1 MSIYL
6 VFATTT
12 AAYASSSIGGWT
24 AVDTVISGATT
35 TINAT
40 KTVGGKLMQ
49 SAVTVAPS
57 ATKVGKHLIRGGGVA
72 ALALAVPQLLGD
84 GVDWV
89 LDPENNAVKYKNPD
103 YVAGYPAGTT
113 LYATIEAAGYFPTK
127 LEACQA
133 HVAYLSATIPTY
145 KIVFISASN
154 PNFCE
159 YSEELKK
166 GGGYRVLTNSYLTK
180 IADGAGAGAGDE
192 YKYIPIEAVAEQVI
206 SEAESGNVPSQEALK
221 AAALEGFAAGEHD
234 AALEAGATESEA
246 GTDNPP
252 DTADPNNPAEPFDP
266 SSIIN
271 AIKSLGAILTG
282 ILSSIT
288 SLSDMFGDSPS
299 NAEDTEVPIDDAP
312 PIRAPTE
319 FDTEY
324 VNFGGQCPSFG
335 SHDISVGSVSVP
347 LTIDIT
353 PLCELAELVRPA
365 VIGGAYLV
373 ATGLV
378 VAAIREA

>member
-12 AAYASSSIGGWT
+12 AAYAAPSVGGWT
-24 AVDTVISGATT
+24 AVDTVIAGATT

-40 KTVGGKLMQ
+40 KTIGGKLMQ

-57 ATKVGKHLIRGGGVA
+57 AAKVGKHLIRGGGAA
-72 ALALAVPQLLGD
+72 ALALAVPQLLGE

-89 LDPENNAVKYKNPD
+89 LDPANNSVRYTVAASDNPD
-103 YVAGYPAGTT
+103 NPALYSHYVLYKGVRYYTKESYCAAAYANSSNAPAD
-113 LYATIEAAGYFPTK
+113 Y
-127 LEACQA
+127 
-133 HVAYLSATIPTY
+133 
-145 KIVFISASN
+145 
-154 PNFCE
+154 
-159 YSEELKK
+159 
-166 GGGYRVLTNSYLTK
+166 
-180 IADGAGAGAGDE
+180 IAEDTGAGFRCRSDEGTFAATSKIPNSVYDPDAGAAPQE
-192 YKYIPIEAVAEQVI
+192 KHIPIETVADKVI
-206 SEAESGNVPSQEALK
+206 SEAESGNVPSQEAVK
-221 AAALEGFAAGEHD
+221 AAALEGFESGEHD
-234 AALEAGATESEA
+234 AALEAGATEADTS
-246 GTDNPP
+246 NPP
-252 DTADPNNPAEPFDP
+252 DTTDPAAPAEPFDP
-266 SSIIN
+266 SSIID
-271 AIKSLGAILTG
+271 AIKKLGAILTG

>member
-12 AAYASSSIGGWT
+12 AAYAAPSVGGWT
-24 AVDTVISGATT
+24 AVDTVVAGATT

-40 KTVGGKLMQ
+40 KTIGGKLMK

-57 ATKVGKHLIRGGGVA
+57 ATKLGKHLIKGGGAA

-89 LDPENNAVKYKNPD
+89 LDPANNAVKYKPVTDDGGGQYLWRSVGGTAYSTMNALCQSDYRVANGNADCVLDGNTVKGTVVGDPNTSFGAIGYRSTNPD
-103 YVAGYPAGTT
+103 YVPPAEYEYLPIDTV
-113 LYATIEAAGYFPTK
+113 AA
-127 LEACQA
+127 
-133 HVAYLSATIPTY
+133 
-145 KIVFISASN
+145 
-154 PNFCE
+154 
-159 YSEELKK
+159 
-166 GGGYRVLTNSYLTK
+166 
-180 IADGAGAGAGDE
+180 
-192 YKYIPIEAVAEQVI
+192 QVI
-206 SEAESGNVPSQEALK
+206 GNAESGNVPSQEAVK

-252 DTADPNNPAEPFDP
+252 DTADPNNPAEPENPAEPFDP
-266 SSIIN
+266 SSIID
-271 AIKSLGAILTG
+271 AIKKLGAILTG

-299 NAEDTEVPIDDAP
+299 EPENTDVPIDDAP
-312 PIRAPTE
+312 PVRAPNE